1 VSEQNPDI
9 EPEAEPGVADA
20 TEDVGL
26 ELKRPDPR
34 LRPPDPV
41 GTQPLWDPE
50 DLLPRETPRARA
62 GRLWSTPGEDEDES
76 PADVR
81 ERLALAARTGAP
93 LPVGAGGGGDGA
105 NAADGSGSDSGDDA
119 PRYSR
124 YSARFQFFLGALLAI
139 GVAAIALLV
148 AVLAG
153 GKDDTTVIVKAGPA
167 WSEWRPTASTGAAA
181 AEQIADHVGV
191 HYKLPNGKQLVGV
204 RGGALEIQQVPVT
217 IAIQEPASKGGSV
230 DYLSDGS
237 GVMYRMD
244 GIGTS
249 DGHIPGTPSPNR
261 HLLLRREALELAL
274 YSFRYLGVSE
284 TVVLFPPTVDTNRDK
299 TTGTLSQSS
308 TPKSEDTAFLFRRD
322 QADVQAALAHPLKTT
337 LSAETPSVNGISRS
351 PDAATVRSLTNTKA
365 YTYNLQ
371 QANTDLRLFL
381 VLAPISLR

>member
-1 VSEQNPDI
+1 VSEQNPDT
-9 EPEAEPGVADA
+9 EPAAEPGVADA
-20 TEDVGL
+20 TEDAGL

-41 GTQPLWDPE
+41 GTQPLWNPE
-50 DLLPRETPRARA
+50 DLLPRETPRAAA

-76 PADVR
+76 AADVR

-93 LPVGAGGGGDGA
+93 LPVGAEGAASDAAASADGA
-105 NAADGSGSDSGDDA
+105 ADDA

-167 WSEWRPTASTGAAA
+167 WSDWRPTATSGAAA
-181 AEQIADHVGV
+181 AEQIADHVGA

-217 IAIQEPASKGGSV
+217 IAIQEPASQGGSV
-230 DYLSDGS
+230 DYLNDGS

-284 TVVLFPPTVDTNRDK
+284 TVVLFPPTVDTSRNK

-308 TPKSEDTAFLFRRD
+308 TPKTEDIAFLFRRD
-322 QADVQAALAHPLKTT
+322 QPDVQAALAHPLKTT